1 LGKGG
6 IYKKVGRTMRIALVN
21 PPFVKLYSRSSRW
34 AARSRGGTL
43 YYPIWLSYAAGL
55 LEKHG
60 YKISLVDAPAWG
72 WDGADLKAHLDMFR
86 PDVVVTESNFQSLS
100 NDIEMA
106 KRANE
111 GSHLVIVGP
120 PASQFAEKIL
130 KEGINFVIRY
140 EYDLALLELVEA
152 LERGSSLTGVR
163 NLSFLKERIID
174 NPVRFSSSEEIEGL
188 AFVSEVYKT
197 HLDVRNY
204 FLNHSRYP
212 MVQIMTGR
220 GCPNRCTFCSWPET
234 LMGRKYRTRS
244 IENVVDEF
252 QFVRD
257 EMPEIRE
264 IFIEDDTFTLNKD
277 RTQRFCQELKDRE
290 IDIKWGCQCRADID
304 YSTMRAMKQAG
315 CRLLDVGYESG
326 NDEMLNRMRKG
337 LTKSDLE
344 RFTNEARRAGMRILS
359 DFVIGLPGETKQTI
373 DETMLFIEKI
383 RPDLLQVAVATPIP
397 GTEFFDYCKSNA
409 HLMTEDLEDSLNSE
423 GFQKCIVRYPH
434 LSNEEIEE
442 NASKIMRR
450 YYLSLSYLPIALD
463 NLIDQEGVW
472 DSRTLIRSILL
483 FIRSLG
489 SKDS

>member
-1 LGKGG
+1 
-6 IYKKVGRTMRIALVN
+6 MRIALVN

-55 LEKHG
+55 LQKHG
-60 YKISLVDAPAWG
+60 YEVTLVDAPAWG
-72 WDGADLKAHLDMFR
+72 WDGADLKAHLDKFR
-86 PDVVVTESNFQSLS
+86 PDVVVTECNFQSLS

-120 PASQFAEKIL
+120 PASQFAGRIL
-130 KEGINFVIRY
+130 KDGINFVIRY
-140 EYDLALLELVEA
+140 EYDFALLELVEA
-152 LERGSSLTGVR
+152 LEEGLPLTGVR
-163 NLSFLKERIID
+163 NLSFLKERMID

-188 AFVSEVYKT
+188 PFVSMVYKT
-197 HLDVRNY
+197 HLDVRDY
-204 FLNHSRYP
+204 FLNHSLCP

-234 LMGRKYRTRS
+234 LMGRRYRMRGVES
-244 IENVVDEF
+244 VVDEF
-252 QFVRD
+252 QFVMD

-264 IFIEDDTFTLNKD
+264 IFIEDDTFTLNKN
-277 RTQRFCQELKDRE
+277 RTLRFCQEMKDRG

-304 YSTMRAMKQAG
+304 YSTMRSMKQAG

-326 NDEMLNRMRKG
+326 NDELLNRMRKG

-344 RFTNEARRAGMRILS
+344 RFTDEARRAGMRILS

-397 GTEFFDYCKSNA
+397 GTEFYDYCKSNA
-409 HLMTEDLEDSLNSE
+409 HLMTEDLEDSLNGE

-442 NASKIMRR
+442 YASKILRR

-463 NLIDQEGVW
+463 NLINPDGVW
-472 DSRTLIRSILL
+472 DSRTLFKSILMFIRSIG
-483 FIRSLG
+483 RR
-489 SKDS
+489 DS